1 MTALTVTE
9 IGSVVLNMIE
19 NVPDAVSGVMPTIVN
34 QEIYNAENYTG
45 VSIGTSVADEYQP
58 AIFSLVSA
66 SVTNM
71 MSLIGADVNS
81 IKLGDLSV
89 SKGSNSNTADV
100 SAKWRADGMD
110 KLTNLGGVF
119 TFYKSNGS

>member
-1 MTALTVTE
+1 MVNLSVTE

-19 NVPDAVSGVMPTIVN
+19 NVPDAVSGVMPTIIN

-45 VSIGTSVADEYQP
+45 VSIGTSVGDLYQP

-66 SVTNM
+66 NVLNM
-71 MSLIGADVNS
+71 MSLTGADVNS

-89 SKGSNSNTADV
+89 SKGANSNTADS
-100 SAKWRADGMD
+100 SAKFRVDGMD
-110 KLTNLGGVF
+110 KLSRLGGEF
-119 TFYKSNGS
+119 TFYKSN